1 MINTIFYFPDSLTF
15 DQYLNKLDQN
25 SDDGI
30 ASRTI
35 VLAKQQGKIYNNGK
49 LYGTTSSD
57 VQALI
62 NAAKSELEAQ
72 DAALNQ
78 SIEEAISQFSNNINS
93 LQNEIESDIQN
104 AINTAKSYDDLIKT
118 DLNTANNQITAVS
131 TKVNQ
136 IEDRIDGFSEG
147 GNIKYTQALQSV
159 INSGI
164 NNNAA
169 FNNISS
175 RWAVADENQ
184 NLLQWMASGFQSQSE
199 QGSSFAQIYST
210 DKSTINNNIQSAAA
224 AVKTAVSTNENG
236 IVSSAMGQ
244 ILSSLTNNEI
254 NNVSGLITKVD
265 EKASQSDVISAISIA
280 NTADSKAD
288 SANSAASSLSA
299 ALTTLD
305 GSVVKKA
312 SVITSI
318 NNTTEESTVKI
329 NADKIKIGD
338 ITITGSQISDIS
350 QIIANNVTAS
360 YINNT
365 LSYDDS
371 NLTRNVVITEGKFKN
386 TLREKNSGGTY
397 HNSEWYTELDGD
409 SIELF
414 YDNKETSYM
423 NTGRCVI
430 GPGYIR
436 WTHSNINGDSL
447 PITLRYSPNRDALS
461 ILEVDSGIVK
471 AAGFRIEGGT
481 STQFLKADGSIDT
494 TSYLPSSVINYFLPL
509 AGGTLTGNITAPQ
522 FIKAD
527 SSDDYVLL
535 AGGGTKALSEFQFV
549 SSQSDETLK
558 NKIAD
563 VELTA
568 EQIAEAPAIKYTW
581 KDKEKDQNIHVGTI
595 AQYWQEVLPETVSTD
610 SNEKLMLDYQ
620 GAAMAAVINL
630 AKEVVELKAKIAE
643 LESKLTL

>member
-1 MINTIFYFPDSLTF
+1 MINTIFYFPESLTF
-15 DQYLNKLDQN
+15 DQYTNLLD
-25 SDDGI
+25 SDTDEGI
-30 ASRTI
+30 ARRTI
-35 VLAKQQGKIYNNGK
+35 VFARQQGKIYNNGK

-57 VQALI
+57 VQSLI

-118 DLNTANNQITAVS
+118 DLNITNNKIATVS

-184 NLLQWMASGFQSQSE
+184 NLLQWMASGFQSQSG

-210 DKSTINNNIQSAAA
+210 DKSTINDNIQSAAA
-224 AVKTAVSTNENG
+224 AVKTAVRTDEDG

-280 NTADSKAD
+280 NSADSKAD
-288 SANSAASSLSA
+288 SANSATSSLSA

-318 NNTTEESTVKI
+318 NASGESNVKI
-329 NADKIKIGD
+329 NADKIQVGD
-338 ITITGSQISDIS
+338 INISAGQVSGITDLITDTVTADYVQTRQSGLNDLLTNSSVRIDDQSVKISDS
-350 QIIANNVTAS
+350 NRQNFQGSVSDALELTNNDITSKHVVVS
-360 YINNT
+360 GDGVNT
-365 LSYDDS
+365 
-371 NLTRNVVITEGKFKN
+371 TN
-386 TLREKNSGGTY
+386 T
-397 HNSEWYTELDGD
+397 
-409 SIELF
+409 
-414 YDNKETSYM
+414 
-423 NTGRCVI
+423 
-430 GPGYIR
+430 IR
-436 WTHSNINGDSL
+436 WKLDEDGNIRVSGNLIVGGKLYYDTSDITKDPDGVYVDAAFDGTEVQEVSLSAVADAISDLQDEISNIKTRL
-447 PITLRYSPNRDALS
+447 QA
-461 ILEVDSGIVK
+461 
-471 AAGFRIEGGT
+471 
-481 STQFLKADGSIDT
+481 
-494 TSYLPSSVINYFLPL
+494 
-509 AGGTLTGNITAPQ
+509 
-522 FIKAD
+522 
-527 SSDDYVLL
+527 
-535 AGGGTKALSEFQFV
+535 
-549 SSQSDETLK
+549 
-558 NKIAD
+558 
-563 VELTA
+563 
-568 EQIAEAPAIKYTW
+568 
-581 KDKEKDQNIHVGTI
+581 
-595 AQYWQEVLPETVSTD
+595 
-610 SNEKLMLDYQ
+610 
-620 GAAMAAVINL
+620 
-630 AKEVVELKAKIAE
+630 
-643 LESKLTL
+643 LES